1 METLQ
6 KFIIEIL
13 VRFVADTPNF
23 FKIVRTVGLVVSSIS
38 GIALVINSNSELF
51 GEAINTIVVQV
62 IMYAGLVS
70 SFIAQLTAT
79 TDAKRK
85 EGLKD

>member
-13 VRFVADTPNF
+13 VRFVSDTPNF
-23 FKIVRTVGLVVSSIS
+23 FKIVRTIGLIVSSIS

-62 IMYAGLVS
+62 IMYTGLVS
-70 SFIAQLTAT
+70 TFIAQLTAT
-79 TDAKRK
+79 TEAKRK

>member
-13 VRFVADTPNF
+13 VRFVSDTPNF

-38 GIALVINSNSELF
+38 GIALVINTNSELF
-51 GEAINTIVVQV
+51 GEAINTIVVKV
-62 IMYAGLVS
+62 IMYAGIAS

>member
-13 VRFVADTPNF
+13 VRFVSDTPNF
-23 FKIVRTVGLVVSSIS
+23 FKIVRTVGLVVSTIS

-51 GEAINTIVVQV
+51 GEAINTIVVKV
-62 IMYAGLVS
+62 IMYAGLAS